1 MNFAVATFFFFFSKF
16 WISTCFFNGKLLL
29 LFSTFNNVKTIIY
42 LKWNIHMC
50 LFELCCRNQ
59 SFYFFSKHAFNLSLF
74 CISSFANFPLQCK
87 CRFWLNSAWV
97 PSSQLQCNAVVGKIL
112 SPKPEFVKEWVVD
125 SQKILFTFADIS
137 HISWCYVKPH
147 YSKKQCIQV

>member
-1 MNFAVATFFFFFSKF
+1 MLSQPIFFPKF

-59 SFYFFSKHAFNLSLF
+59 FFYFFSKHAFNLSLF

-97 PSSQLQCNAVVGKIL
+97 PSSQLQCNAVQWWEKFLVQNQSLWKNELWIVKKYCL
-112 SPKPEFVKEWVVD
+112 HLQISPIYLEVMQVFCHTKGRFSDFV
-125 SQKILFTFADIS
+125 
-137 HISWCYVKPH
+137 
-147 YSKKQCIQV
+147 